1 MTLKLSQPWAYT
13 PEEFADGL
21 FFHGSIEPR
30 KNSLPHAGGYDG
42 AFWTADKPLIAQ
54 TYIPQWGGSTLI
66 SLPRHRPDDPIAP
79 NKYRSEEHPSKP
91 QSLIPTSYALY
102 RLKKNKQ

>member
-21 FFHGSIEPR
+21 FFHGSIEPW

-79 NKYRSEEHPSKP
+79 NKDILWDLAKHLGARDRKS
-91 QSLIPTSYALY
+91 T
-102 RLKKNKQ
+102 RLNSSH